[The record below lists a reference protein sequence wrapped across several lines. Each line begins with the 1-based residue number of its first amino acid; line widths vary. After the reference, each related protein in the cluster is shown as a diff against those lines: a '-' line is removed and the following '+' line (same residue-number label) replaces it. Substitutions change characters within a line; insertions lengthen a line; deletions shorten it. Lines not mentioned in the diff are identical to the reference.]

1 MVLGWKERFLNF
13 LTLFTSTGT
22 LICCAI
28 PAAMVTL
35 GFGAALVGLIGEFP
49 QLVWLSE
56 KKVFIFTA
64 GAILLAAGGLMQ
76 VYVKR
81 MPCPADRALAEA
93 CMSARKNSR
102 RLYYISLGIYAV
114 GVLFSFVLPKLLY

>member
-1 MVLGWKERFLNF
+1 MDLGWKEKFVNF
-13 LTLFTSTGT
+13 LTLFTSTST

-56 KKVFIFTA
+56 QKVYIFTA
-64 GAILLAAGGLMQ
+64 GAILLAAGGMMQ
-76 VYVKR
+76 KYVAE
-81 MPCPADRALAEA
+81 MPCPADKALAEA
-93 CMSARKNSR
+93 CLTARRNSR
-102 RLYYISLGIYAV
+102 RLYYISLVIYLV
-114 GVLFSFVLPKLLY
+114 GALFSFVLPKLMQ

>member
-1 MVLGWKERFLNF
+1 MILSWKEKLVNY
-13 LTLFTSTGT
+13 LTLFTSTST

-35 GFGAALVGLIGEFP
+35 RFGAALAGLVGEFP

-64 GAILLAAGGLMQ
+64 GAILLAAGGVMQ
-76 VYVKR
+76 IYVKR
-81 MPCPADRALAEA
+81 MPCPADKTLAEA
-93 CMSARKNSR
+93 CMSARKNSH
-102 RLYYISLGIYAV
+102 RLYIVSLVIYLIGA
-114 GVLFSFVLPKLLY
+114 LFSFVLPKLMA

>member
-1 MVLGWKERFLNF
+1 MVLGWKEKFLNF
-13 LTLFTSTGT
+13 LTLFTSTST

-56 KKVFIFTA
+56 QKVYIFTG
-64 GAILLAAGGLMQ
+64 GAILLAAGGFMQ
-76 VYVKR
+76 KYVAE
-81 MPCPADRALAEA
+81 MPCPADKELAEA
-93 CMSARKNSR
+93 CMTARKNSR
-102 RLYYISLGIYAV
+102 RLYYISLVIYAI
-114 GVLFSFVLPKLLY
+114 GALFSFVLPKLIY